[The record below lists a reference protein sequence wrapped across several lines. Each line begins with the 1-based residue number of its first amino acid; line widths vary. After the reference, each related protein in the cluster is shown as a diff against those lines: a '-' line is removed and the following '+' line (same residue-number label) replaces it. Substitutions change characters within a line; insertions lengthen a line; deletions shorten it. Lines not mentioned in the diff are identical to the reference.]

1 MDYFKSINDRYGHA
15 AGDSVLRQFSELL
28 VATVRAG
35 DFVFRYGGEEFLIIV
50 ASVDSA
56 TVQVVAEKIRAVINR
71 HRFQLLEEAGHVITA
86 SLGVAVHD
94 GHPDYGRVVDQADHA
109 LLKAKRTGR
118 NRWVMFDGSE
128 EEESRFVSDRRVA
141 TGADCA

>member
-1 MDYFKSINDRYGHA
+1 M
-15 AGDSVLRQFSELL
+15 
-28 VATVRAG
+28 ATVRAG